1 MNLYCGRYKKLKNK
15 VKWNKGETKVITLYD
30 HNRRPDQEQ
39 TDTEDSNTQEG
50 NEGSG
55 NTWRHKWTWRHRSDG
70 DASCAILISHKLL
83 ETVWES
89 QSYDDTTDWPWL
101 RLQLQYRKSVIVHY
115 KLIIFDLYK
124 YLIKTYRKKPRA
136 ALHAALHFPPTGFT
150 CVWFKKDQH

>member
-89 QSYDDTTDWPWL
+89 ELWWHNRLTMTKITTTIQKVCDS
-101 RLQLQYRKSVIVHY
+101 QY